1 VAVVKWTAAAV
12 AAALLAAAEWATWV
26 ASRAMLPTGATD
38 AGRVEAGETVLVL
51 GCPLGPLHRWRVR
64 IAVRS
69 TDPSV
74 ARFVFC
80 GGAVRTRVPE
90 AQMMADYAVRV
101 LHLPPANIVIE
112 DQSTTTEENIANAM
126 PFLADSPAIKIA
138 SNTFHALRARAILA
152 DQSPDSAKRL
162 VRARDYLPFEWGP
175 LHAALL
181 AYDGYR
187 YVRLRSALV
196 DGWDGL
202 VPGGKLGIR
211 QRTRRPRPRKQA
223 ENPT

>member
-1 VAVVKWTAAAV
+1 VAVVKWTVAVV
-12 AAALLAAAEWATWV
+12 AAALGAVEFATWA
-26 ASRAMLPTGATD
+26 ASRALLPPGGTD

-51 GCPLGPLHRWRVR
+51 GCPLVPLHRWRVR

-80 GGAVRTRVPE
+80 GGAVRTRVSE

-101 LHLPPANIVIE
+101 LHLPPGNIVIE
-112 DQSTTTEENIANAM
+112 DRSTTTEENIANAL

-152 DQSPDSAKRL
+152 DQSPDAAKKL
-162 VRARDYLPFEWGP
+162 VRTRDYLPFEWGA
-175 LHAALL
+175 LHAVLL

-187 YVRLRSALV
+187 YVRAQ
-196 DGWDGL
+196 
-202 VPGGKLGIR
+202 GGKLGI
-211 QRTRRPRPRKQA
+211 QERT
-223 ENPT
+223 

>member
-1 VAVVKWTAAAV
+1 VKWTVAVV
-12 AAALLAAAEWATWV
+12 AAALGAVEFATWA
-26 ASRAMLPTGATD
+26 ASRAVECPGGTD

-51 GCPLGPLHRWRVR
+51 GCPLVPLHRWRPR

-80 GGAVRTRVPE
+80 GGAVRTRVSE
-90 AQMMADYAVRV
+90 AQMMADYAVRR
-101 LHLPPANIVIE
+101 LHLPPGNIVIE
-112 DQSTTTEENIANAM
+112 DRSTTTEENIANAM
-126 PFLADSPAIKIA
+126 PFIADSPAIKIA

-152 DQSPDSAKRL
+152 DQAPDAAKRL

-175 LHAALL
+175 LHAVLL

-187 YVRLRSALV
+187 YVRAQ
-196 DGWDGL
+196 D
-202 VPGGKLGIR
+202 GKLGIR
-211 QRTRRPRPRKQA
+211 ERT
-223 ENPT
+223 